1 LLIELNL
8 LEKEMADYQRKIKE
22 MENKGGSNEELTERR
37 RVILQKL
44 EKLDKA
50 KKTTAFQAGSLTI
63 DTSKFNSALQTIK
76 DLITQ

>member
-1 LLIELNL
+1 MNIKLNL
-8 LEKEMADYQRKIKE
+8 LEKEKADYQRKIRE
-22 MENKGGSNEELTERR
+22 LESNDGSNEDVTERNK
-37 RVILQKL
+37 VILQKL